1 MVAPAE
7 FCAEY
12 AAFRLVAAPPAS
24 VRQQA
29 AWQPVHWLPW
39 RVAIVDVKSRVY
51 TNQSEP
57 GEAPTQS
64 HGSGTEDRLPRHI
77 HAPDQ

>member
-29 AWQPVHWLPW
+29 AWQPVLWLPW

-57 GEAPTQS
+57 GEARAA
-64 HGSGTEDRLPRHI
+64 GSNSGGGGN
-77 HAPDQ
+77 APFFMR